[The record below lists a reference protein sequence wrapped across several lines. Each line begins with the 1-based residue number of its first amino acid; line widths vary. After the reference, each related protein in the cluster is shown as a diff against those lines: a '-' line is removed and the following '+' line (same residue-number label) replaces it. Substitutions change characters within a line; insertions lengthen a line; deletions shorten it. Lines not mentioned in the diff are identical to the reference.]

1 MDKKLTKTRNRRRI
15 RIKKN
20 ILGTAEK
27 PRMIVYRSLKQ
38 SYVQLID
45 DTTGN
50 TLLAASTMTK
60 DIQEQVK
67 SAKGKVEK
75 AKIVGKYIG
84 QKAIEAGIKTVVF
97 DRNIYKFHG
106 RVKAIAEG
114 AKESGIKV

>member
-1 MDKKLTKTRNRRRI
+1 MDKKLIKTRNRRRI
-15 RIKKN
+15 RIKKD

-38 SYVQLID
+38 CYVQLVD
-45 DTTGN
+45 DNTGS
-50 TLLAASTMTK
+50 TLLSASTLSK
-60 DIQEQVK
+60 DIQEIVK

-84 QKAIEAGIKTVVF
+84 EKAVEAGIKTVVF

-106 RVKAIAEG
+106 RIKAIAEG